1 MPDLTYP
8 LPDLLL
14 LNANTNTAMTET
26 MLGAAHKFHP
36 NCRAATVARGSK
48 YISDEPAALIAAHAV
63 LEFADTLDVNS
74 MPDALVIACFGD
86 PGLWKMRD
94 RLPIPVIGMAEAS
107 CHVACQLGRR
117 FGIVTGGA
125 AWEPML
131 RRFVGEI
138 GLASRL
144 SGIHPLDQSGDVLAA
159 DAKRALSAID
169 QKIEIARHAGADV
182 VILGGAGLVGFAERL
197 QPHAKVPLLDSL
209 SCAVAQAVA
218 MSNMP
223 LSSDP

>member
-1 MPDLTYP
+1 MSDMISR

-14 LNANTNTAMTET
+14 LNANTNNAMTET
-26 MLGAAHKFHP
+26 MLRAARKFHP

-48 YISDEPAALIAAHAV
+48 YISDEPAASIAAQAV
-63 LEFADTLDVNS
+63 LEFEDTLDVRS

-86 PGLWKMRD
+86 PGLWEMRD

-144 SGIHPLDQSGDVLAA
+144 SGIHPLDQTGDVLAA
-159 DAKRALSAID
+159 DPKPALSMIA

-197 QPHAKVPLLDSL
+197 QPHAKVQLLDSL

-218 MSNMP
+218 ISRSCQKK
-223 LSSDP
+223 LS